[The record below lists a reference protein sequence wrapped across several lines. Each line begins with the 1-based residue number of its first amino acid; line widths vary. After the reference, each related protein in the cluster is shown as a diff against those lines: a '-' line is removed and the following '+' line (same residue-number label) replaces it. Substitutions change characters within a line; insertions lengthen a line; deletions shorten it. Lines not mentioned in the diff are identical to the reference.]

1 MNASVSQSNTIV
13 NLRKYQLHYEERMMK
28 IIKKLDDQTQL
39 KQADYKEC
47 EELARSVGRM
57 NIRWKRLTSLII
69 ESLVELDNATQ
80 YEDYRNSLL
89 QQQIQYIQDQ
99 EARQAKDD
107 LEEIKNMENLSALL
121 KHFIARAESQQQQPD
136 QQQEPQQF
144 QQQGGYY
151 DDSTNNDQFSNPE
164 EYSQGKVEQ
173 FAPFSPQP
181 AYSYPVTAPISLPM
195 QSPQTN
201 AARGNP
207 SPTRR
212 LSVPRYLLD
221 PSVGNSAANGGYG
234 NNMNDFNI
242 GLNVGRN
249 ATYASNQ
256 NVHNNP
262 GNGNAGPPMSG
273 FGLSMADLMSPN
285 AMKLQFNNAN
295 IRPINRRGSF
305 SFQ

>member
-1 MNASVSQSNTIV
+1 MNSSVVSQTSTIV

-28 IIKKLDDQTQL
+28 VIKKLDDQTQL

-107 LEEIKNMENLSALL
+107 AEEIKNMENLSALL
-121 KHFIARAESQQQQPD
+121 KHFIARTENQQQQLD
-136 QQQEPQQF
+136 QQQEQQQY
-144 QQQGGYY
+144 QQQGECF
-151 DDSTNNDQFSNPE
+151 DDNANEQYSNNND
-164 EYSQGKVEQ
+164 EYPQGKVEQ
-173 FAPFSPQP
+173 FAPFSPQSGY
-181 AYSYPVTAPISLPM
+181 AYPSTAPMSLPM
-195 QSPQTN
+195 QSPQSN
-201 AARGNP
+201 VARGNP

-221 PSVGNSAANGGYG
+221 PSVSG
-234 NNMNDFNI
+234 NNVASGGNDFNI
-242 GLNVGRN
+242 GLNIGRN
-249 ATYASNQ
+249 TTYPPT
-256 NVHNNP
+256 NN
-262 GNGNAGPPMSG
+262 NNNNNNMNPPQQQMSG

-285 AMKLQFNNAN
+285 AMKFQINNAN

-305 SFQ
+305 TFQ